1 MDTDSYG
8 LHKSKNIYS
17 DIAKDV
23 GARFETSS
31 YDWDRPLSK
40 RQNKKVIG
48 LMKYEWG
55 RRTMKKFTALRSK

>member
-17 DIAKDV
+17 DIAKDL

-40 RQNKKVIG
+40 RQNKK
-48 LMKYEWG
+48 
-55 RRTMKKFTALRSK
+55 